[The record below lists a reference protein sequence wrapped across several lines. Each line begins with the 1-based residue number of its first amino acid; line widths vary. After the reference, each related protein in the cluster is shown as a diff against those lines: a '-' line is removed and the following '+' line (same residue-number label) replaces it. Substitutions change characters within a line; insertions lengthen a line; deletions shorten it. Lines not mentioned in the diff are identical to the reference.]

1 MNLCCPPLGFLP
13 HCLSIG
19 LYVFL
24 LPQLLLE
31 STASN
36 DLLGPVC
43 IIHRREGAATPRQAA
58 SGHMHSSDPLGA
70 DRLDTLPPEPG
81 EACVPVNRGPAI
93 LLPLPAEFWGDHAQ
107 KNHTESMR
115 CLMKKILLSH
125 ACLYLWASVFPFLLT
140 WKVDRMDIGVRQ
152 TLVGLQALS
161 LSDRVNWVIC

>member
-1 MNLCCPPLGFLP
+1 MLPPLGFLP

-31 STASN
+31 SIASN

-43 IIHRREGAATPRQAA
+43 IVHRREGAAIPRQVA

-70 DRLDTLPPEPG
+70 DRLDTLTLEPRK
-81 EACVPVNRGPAI
+81 ACGPVNRGPVI
-93 LLPLPAEFWGDHAQ
+93 LPPLPAEFWGDHAQ
-107 KNHTESMR
+107 KNHTESTR
-115 CLMKKILLSH
+115 CLTKKILLSH
-125 ACLYLWASVFPFLLT
+125 ACLCLWASVFPLLLT

-152 TLVGLQALS
+152 TLVQLRALS
-161 LSDRVNWVIC
+161 LSDCVNLVIY